1 MELDNFKDIMDMCVE
16 GFTEQK
22 NKTLAFLI
30 LSRAVY
36 DNISPK
42 QVLHRYEVEEVYVE
56 PKVMDFRDMK
66 NRPLKFKVETQ
77 VRLVPRK
84 KRICLDKYKWLDC
97 KVSLLQTLD
106 KVFNA
111 KQVKDE
117 TDSNK
122 QQ

>member
-1 MELDNFKDIMDMCVE
+1 MELNNLENIMDKGAE
-16 GFTEQK
+16 EFAEQK
-22 NKTLAFLI
+22 NKTIAFLI

-42 QVLHRYEVEEVYVE
+42 QVLLRYKVEEVYVE
-56 PKVMDFRDMK
+56 PKVMDFRDIRV
-66 NRPLKFKVETQ
+66 RPLKFKIETL

-97 KVSLLQTLD
+97 QTSLLQTLD

-117 TDSNK
+117 TISNK